1 MYKISKPNI
10 DDLSAY
16 CSNKAALLRPVIES
30 FINGET
36 FQLQVRN
43 RRTVQIG
50 VGARTMTR
58 KFLTSLLQVNKL
70 ESYLAMSFV
79 KQKTLIEKLRQNT
92 YSDEKIFKPL
102 GAGIFDRLF
111 DGNPEPFDD
120 FNEICYEIFV
130 NRGYETIDKG
140 GFIQDTQIRVCP
152 YCGMEVVRQST
163 RSKRQIDH
171 YLPKRKYPFLALSYY
186 NLIPAC
192 DLCNEV
198 PNKGATDPLDQRE
211 RMKVIMHP
219 YGFND
224 DIVRFHIDIA
234 DTNVYEPENFRV
246 VVGFKNK
253 EYLDGYN
260 SFFDISDRYANSN
273 QEAAE
278 DYTRLMEYRAKHYYD
293 EMNVDKD
300 WLNKAYRAVTGYT
313 DESDKP
319 FLKTRHRM
327 RWDIF
332 NQLNKLRQPDAY
344 YIRGSGDN
352 SVQLT

>member
-1 MYKISKPNI
+1 MYKISKPNN

-16 CSNKAALLRPVIES
+16 CSNKAALLRAVIES

-70 ESYLAMSFV
+70 ESYLAMSYV

-102 GAGIFDRLF
+102 GAGIFDRHF
-111 DGNPEPFDD
+111 DGTPEPYDD

-130 NRGYETIDKG
+130 NRGYETIDKS
-140 GFIQDTQIRVCP
+140 GFIREKQLRICP
-152 YCGMEVVRQST
+152 YCGMEVVRESD

-171 YLPKRKYPFLALSYY
+171 FLPKRKYPFLALSYF

-198 PNKGATDPLDQRE
+198 PNKGATDPLVQRDS
-211 RMKVIMHP
+211 MKVIMHP

-224 DIVRFHIDIA
+224 DIVRFHLDIA
-234 DTNVYEPENFRV
+234 DTNVYEPENFSV
-246 VVGFKNK
+246 VVGFKHK
-253 EYLDGYN
+253 AYLDGYD
-260 SFFDISDRYANSN
+260 SFFDISDRYASSN
-273 QEAAE
+273 QEASE
-278 DYTRLMEYRAKHYYD
+278 DYTKLMEFKARHYYD
-293 EMNVDKD
+293 EMNVNND

-313 DESDKP
+313 VESDKP
-319 FLKTRHRM
+319 HLKARHRM
-327 RWDIF
+327 RRDIF
-332 NQLNKLRQPDAY
+332 IQLNNLRQPDTY
-344 YIRGSGDN
+344 YIKGSGN
-352 SVQLT
+352 NTVQLT